1 MARSTDESKPRK
13 PAAPRAAKPAKQAGA
28 SRTAA
33 GRPAAAKA
41 TPSRTATA
49 KAPAKRAGTTKT
61 AAKPEAKRAR
71 ILPTTAEVRAT
82 PRSRAAAKPAEAK
95 PPKAAPATGARVASA
110 TDAKAASAA
119 GPRPRA
125 ARRKGPPADPGRLE
139 RLVAAAVKSLEDDK
153 AEDVTVLDVTG
164 RASFTDRMIIA
175 TGLADRQI
183 QAMAAHLDEALG
195 KEGLKLRKD
204 AVQASE
210 DWVLIDAGDLVIH
223 LFKPE
228 ARLVYDLEKM
238 WGPDSPI
245 GEAGPGEV
253 SPI

>member
-1 MARSTDESKPRK
+1 M
-13 PAAPRAAKPAKQAGA
+13 
-28 SRTAA
+28 
-33 GRPAAAKA
+33 
-41 TPSRTATA
+41 
-49 KAPAKRAGTTKT
+49 
-61 AAKPEAKRAR
+61 
-71 ILPTTAEVRAT
+71 RAT
-82 PRSRAAAKPAEAK
+82 PRSRAAKPEAAKPAPGPAK
-95 PPKAAPATGARVASA
+95 DT
-110 TDAKAASAA
+110 KAASAA

-125 ARRKGPPADPGRLE
+125 ARRKGPPADPGRLD
-139 RLVAAAVKSLEDDK
+139 RLVVAAVKSLEDDK

-164 RASFTDRMIIA
+164 RASFTDRMVIA

-238 WGPDSPI
+238 WGPDSPL